1 MCITVKRAIHS
12 GTYVLKNKIMRLIR
26 HCTFSMAEE
35 GVCADAS
42 GGVPHSEAVVP
53 GARESCLPTQ
63 AQDLHLLRVSCQCV
77 PQFAGVNVP
86 YSNTAAGRERERGG
100 GGREGRGGGG
110 GGVSFNSRLMSHWE

>member
-1 MCITVKRAIHS
+1 MCVTVKRAICS
-12 GTYVLKNKIMRLIR
+12 GTYVLINKIMRLI
-26 HCTFSMAEE
+26 HYNDTFSVAEE

-63 AQDLHLLRVSCQCV
+63 SQNLHLLRVSCQCV

-100 GGREGRGGGG
+100 
-110 GGVSFNSRLMSHWE
+110 